1 MCVMIMHKSIFGRM
15 FWTYAIILLVVFST
29 IAAAMSVFFT
39 RYNTRKQIETMVSV
53 AHTVEYWAGILQIEQ
68 TDARSAYAF
77 SQILYSWSKFTLSDI
92 TVVGREGEVFDSTA
106 GVRSVPDGLMDCV
119 TNNETT
125 VHRSDYNGFYR
136 TRVISVGFPM
146 TYKDNVIG
154 AVFFAKHMDDVRRTV
169 MELIVMFIFSCSFA
183 MLFAFI
189 LVYIQA
195 KKITAPIINI
205 NKAAQKIAAGNFGE
219 RVEVTSHDEIGQL
232 ASTFNFMASSIE
244 KSEKHR
250 QSFISD
256 VSHELR
262 TPMTSISG
270 FVQGMLDGTIPD
282 DKRDDYLQIV
292 LDESTRLTKLVN
304 DMLEMSKMSSDE
316 FKLDITPFDINELIC
331 KCLISLES
339 RIDAKR
345 IEVNVDFRPDRL
357 ITLGDKY
364 QIQRVLLNLLDNAI
378 KFCHEG
384 TEIQINTWIAGG
396 KAHVSV
402 SDTGDLLT
410 DSEMKSLFDRFFK
423 TDKSRNKDR
432 SGAGLGL
439 SLVRN
444 IIRLHKQ
451 TIDVSCKPLEDG
463 KSGITKYEFTLEVQ

>member
-1 MCVMIMHKSIFGRM
+1 MHKSIFGRM

-29 IAAAMSVFFT
+29 IAVAMSVFFS
-39 RYNTRKQIETMVSV
+39 RFNTRKQIETMVSV
-53 AHTVEYWAGILQIEQ
+53 AHTVEYWAGALQIEQ

-92 TVVGREGEVFDSTA
+92 TVVNRDGEVFDSTCGIRA
-106 GVRSVPDGLMDCV
+106 VPKELMDCV
-119 TNNETT
+119 NLNRTT
-125 VHRSDYNGFYR
+125 VHRSDFSGFYEKK
-136 TRVISVGFPM
+136 VLSVGFPM
-146 TYKDNVIG
+146 IYKDNIIG
-154 AVFFAKHMDDVRRTV
+154 AVFFAKHVDELRRTV
-169 MELIVMFIFSCSFA
+169 MELIMMFIFSCSFA

-195 KKITAPIINI
+195 KKISAPIIKI
-205 NKAAQKIAAGNFGE
+205 NKAAQMIAAGNFGE

-232 ASTFNFMASSIE
+232 SSTFNFMASSIE
-244 KSEKHR
+244 KSEKQR
-250 QSFISD
+250 QSFVSD

-282 DKRDDYLQIV
+282 DKRDDYLKIV
-292 LDESTRLTKLVN
+292 LEESTRLTRLVN
-304 DMLEMSKMSSDE
+304 DMLEMSKMSSDT
-316 FKLDITPFDINELIC
+316 FKLDITSFDINDLIC

-339 RIDAKR
+339 RIDDKR
-345 IEVNVDFRPDRL
+345 LEVNVDFRPDRL

-364 QIQRVLLNLLDNAI
+364 QIQRVVLNLLDNAI
-378 KFCHEG
+378 KFCYEG
-384 TEIQINTWIAGG
+384 TEIQIHTWIERG

-402 SDTGDLLT
+402 SDTGDIISET
-410 DSEMKSLFDRFFK
+410 DMKNLFDRFFK

-439 SLVRN
+439 SLVHN
-444 IIRLHKQ
+444 IIRLHNQ
-451 TIDVSCKPLEDG
+451 TINVSCTPLEDG
-463 KSGITKYEFTLEVQ
+463 KSGVTKFEFTLEVQ